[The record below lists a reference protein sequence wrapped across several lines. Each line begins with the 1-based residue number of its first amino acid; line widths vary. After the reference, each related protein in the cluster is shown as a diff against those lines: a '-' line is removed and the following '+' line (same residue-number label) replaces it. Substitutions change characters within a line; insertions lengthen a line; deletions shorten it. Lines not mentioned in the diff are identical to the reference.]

1 MAQMP
6 QKQSWNRAM
15 VTKKAEVQP
24 EPKLEAESSPSN
36 TLTPDQQAVLE
47 LIQPTEADMAALV
60 PCIRLDCDGGLPF
73 LNCNPNWKDPHKT
86 SFWVKCP
93 KCGAAVC
100 DTGSFSNA
108 IALWVKSFNFARRA
122 ELPAEAALEPS

>member
-1 MAQMP
+1 MVAKMP
-6 QKQSWNRAM
+6 E
-15 VTKKAEVQP
+15 TP
-24 EPKLEAESSPSN
+24 EPEATTASSASDN
-36 TLTPDQQAVLE
+36 LTADQRAVLE

-60 PCIRLDCDGGLPF
+60 PCIRIDCDGGLPY
-73 LNCNPNWKDPHKT
+73 LNCNPNWGDPYKT
-86 SFWVKCP
+86 SFWVKCS

-100 DTGSFSNA
+100 APGSFSNA